1 MWILSF
7 LPDYVT
13 HTIFVIG
20 VLGTIVGFVLGF
32 IPLVNRYK
40 LPIQIISILIL
51 SFGLYLEGGLADQA
65 IWQLKVKEMEA
76 KIAKAETESQK
87 VTTEVVTKILTKK
100 QIIKEKGN
108 DIVKYIDREV
118 VKYNNTCTIPEVVI
132 TAHNAAAKNETT
144 NLKTQIEV
152 PTDLHNK
159 LATPPMI
166 LAPVK

>member
-1 MWILSF
+1 
-7 LPDYVT
+7 
-13 HTIFVIG
+13 
-20 VLGTIVGFVLGF
+20 LGTIVGFVLGF

-76 KIAKAETESQK
+76 KVAKAETESQK

-100 QIIKEKGN
+100 QVIKEKGN

-152 PTDLHNK
+152 STDLHNK

-166 LAPVK
+166 LAPIK

>member
-7 LPDYVT
+7 FPNSVT
-13 HTIFVIG
+13 HVIFFAGVIG
-20 VLGTIVGFVLGF
+20 TIAGFILGF
-32 IPLVNRYK
+32 IPFIATYK
-40 LPIQIISILIL
+40 LPIQIISILVL

-76 KIAKAETESQK
+76 KVAKAETESQK

-100 QIIKEKGN
+100 QVIKEKGN

-159 LATPPMI
+159 LAIPPII
-166 LAPVK
+166 LAPIK

>member
-32 IPLVNRYK
+32 IPLVNRYN

-51 SFGLYLEGGLADQA
+51 SFGLFLEGGLADQA

>member
-13 HTIFVIG
+13 HIIFVAG
-20 VLGTIVGFVLGF
+20 VVGTIAGFILGF
-32 IPLVNRYK
+32 IPFIATYK

-51 SFGLYLEGGLADQA
+51 SFGLFLEGGLADQA

-76 KIAKAETESQK
+76 KVAKAETESQK

-100 QIIKEKGN
+100 QVIKEKGN
-108 DIVKYIDREV
+108 DIVQYIDREV
-118 VKYNNTCTIPEVVI
+118 VKYNNICTIPEVVI

-152 PTDLHNK
+152 PTTLHNK

-166 LAPVK
+166 LAPIK

>member
-1 MWILSF
+1 MWILSYI
-7 LPDYVT
+7 PDSVT

-76 KIAKAETESQK
+76 KVAKAETESQK

-100 QIIKEKGN
+100 QVIKEKGN

-159 LATPPMI
+159 LAIPPII
-166 LAPVK
+166 LAPIK

>member
-13 HTIFVIG
+13 HIIFVAG
-20 VLGTIVGFVLGF
+20 VVGTIAGFILGF
-32 IPLVNRYK
+32 IPFIATYK

-51 SFGLYLEGGLADQA
+51 SFGLFLEGGLADQA

-76 KIAKAETESQK
+76 KVAKAETESQK

-100 QIIKEKGN
+100 QVIKEKGN
-108 DIVKYIDREV
+108 DIVQYIDREV
-118 VKYNNTCTIPEVVI
+118 VKYNNICTIPEVVI

-166 LAPVK
+166 LVPIK

>member
-1 MWILSF
+1 MWILSYI
-7 LPDYVT
+7 PDSVT

-51 SFGLYLEGGLADQA
+51 SFGLFLEGGLADQA

-76 KIAKAETESQK
+76 KVAKAETESQK

-166 LAPVK
+166 LAPIK

>member
-7 LPDYVT
+7 FPNSVT
-13 HTIFVIG
+13 HVIFFAGVIG
-20 VLGTIVGFVLGF
+20 TIAGFILGF
-32 IPLVNRYK
+32 IPFIATYK
-40 LPIQIISILIL
+40 LPIQIISILVL
-51 SFGLYLEGGLADQA
+51 SFGLYMEGGLADQA

-76 KIAKAETESQK
+76 KVAKAETESQK

-100 QIIKEKGN
+100 QVIKEKGD

-144 NLKTQIEV
+144 SLKTQTEV

-159 LATPPMI
+159 LVTPPMI
-166 LAPVK
+166 LAPIK